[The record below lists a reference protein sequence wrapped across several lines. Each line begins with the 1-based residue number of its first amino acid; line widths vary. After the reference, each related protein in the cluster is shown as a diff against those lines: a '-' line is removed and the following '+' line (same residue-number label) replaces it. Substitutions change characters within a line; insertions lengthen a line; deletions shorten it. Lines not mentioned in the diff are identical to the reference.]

1 MKHFTRGALL
11 KIFCRKNSQNSQKSI
26 WMDGCVFSTVS
37 GLHLAIF
44 FKKGFHLRCFSLNIA
59 KSIKTVVKLCVK
71 NNQHIWCASA
81 HFYARVDFKDFHFTG
96 GFLARPF
103 YQFFKIWDNCISFP
117 GRFYNLFSILFPCS
131 NLLLR
136 ILEEYQPCLLFF
148 DICKNRMIKI

>member
-44 FKKGFHLRCFSLNIA
+44 FKKGFHLRCFSVNIA

-71 NNQHIWCASA
+71 NNQRQHI
-81 HFYARVDFKDFHFTG
+81 FMQG
-96 GFLARPF
+96 
-103 YQFFKIWDNCISFP
+103 
-117 GRFYNLFSILFPCS
+117 
-131 NLLLR
+131 LLLR
-136 ILEEYQPCLLFF
+136 ISISPEVFLQGRFTNSSRFVIFVLVFQTGFTFCFLFF
-148 DICKNRMIKI
+148 FYTLTSCLEF